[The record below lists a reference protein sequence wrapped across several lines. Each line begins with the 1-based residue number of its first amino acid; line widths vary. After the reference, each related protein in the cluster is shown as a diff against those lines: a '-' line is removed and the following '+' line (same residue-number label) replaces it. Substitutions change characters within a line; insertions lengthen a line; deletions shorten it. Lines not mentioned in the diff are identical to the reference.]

1 MPTMEELRLKGNK
14 CFADDPAEASQYYLQ
29 AVELYEAQHTKD
41 ASCTL
46 DEFAKSA
53 GNALTC
59 LFKVGETEQCAALA
73 TRVLRSN
80 PILAKANAFYGRC
93 ALVDPSL
100 DVASE
105 GNGTASAAAL
115 MFLCR
120 AMYELPALEES
131 TRDNVEEALT
141 RLMQEQLTVFATFN
155 TTRDHAMRVVAG
167 KHGNGVEAIRI
178 IPAYTEV
185 ASLLTPF
192 SVGAYEESGGKG
204 CCVECSR
211 PIQDEN
217 EAGNDAH
224 EDDDDDDDGDGGE
237 KSSANGG
244 VTEERE
250 SKQKNSSGIR
260 GCPACD
266 MVAYCSEKCEE
277 THRKQHEQFEC
288 ARMQRLKEMM
298 RGIEARKVDAPEMF
312 YELAYHCITTV
323 AGLRAQRTGHDRVL
337 TLSAHVDEVVQS
349 LHPIGP
355 LMCDLFKNEEQPPL
369 LYQVIGV
376 LRCNALEVTDESG
389 LGVGQGLHIGEGVA
403 SYYNHSCAPN
413 CAIDPVLHRII
424 TTRTVQPG
432 EEMTIAYIPQ
442 LYWPTRL
449 RQERLSEGYFF
460 VCRCP
465 RCVKGDKDAFELA
478 LSMALP
484 TARSDAT
491 KHYHS
496 IVQVRCSAVRARSVE
511 DVSAKDAEELNSLLS
526 ELMRHLFPFH
536 YLCHEVRNCLSFV
549 YAVLGDS
556 QRCLSSCLDEL
567 LMWECILP
575 GALPVKQ
582 LKIANALQCLQGLGP
597 GATCAAALYP
607 HLSRLALLYEVA
619 EPN

>member
-1 MPTMEELRLKGNK
+1 MEELRLKGNA
-14 CFADDPAEASQYYLQ
+14 CFADDPAEAATFYLQ
-29 AVELYEAQHTKD
+29 AVELYEAQRGRD
-41 ASCTL
+41 AACTL
-46 DEFAKSA
+46 DEFTKSA

-73 TRVLRSN
+73 TRVLKSN

-100 DVASE
+100 DVSSG

-115 MFLCR
+115 MYLCR

-141 RLMQEQLTVFATFN
+141 RLMQEQVTVFDAFN
-155 TTRDHAMRVVAG
+155 KSREPGVRIVPG
-167 KHGNGVEAIRI
+167 RHGNGVEAIRTLPPYI
-178 IPAYTEV
+178 EV

-192 SVGAYEESGGKG
+192 SVGAYEEFGGKG

-211 PIQDEN
+211 PIQDL
-217 EAGNDAH
+217 DAETSVASPDH
-224 EDDDDDDDGDGGE
+224 HDSDAEEVEGVEEGDGDKRAKAKGGNTT
-237 KSSANGG
+237 ALRRCQ
-244 VTEERE
+244 T
-250 SKQKNSSGIR
+250 
-260 GCPACD
+260 CD
-266 MVAYCSEKCEE
+266 MVVYCSEACEAA
-277 THRKQHEQFEC
+277 HRPQHNQFEC
-288 ARMQRLKEMM
+288 ARMLRLKEMM
-298 RGIEARKVDAPEMF
+298 SGIDARKIDAPEQF
-312 YELAYHCITTV
+312 YEMAYHCITTI
-323 AGLRAQRTGHDRVL
+323 AGLRAKRTGYDRVL
-337 TLSAHVDEVVQS
+337 TLSAHVDEVIQS

-355 LMCDLFKNEEQPPL
+355 LMCDLFKSEEQPQL

-376 LRCNALEVTDESG
+376 LRCNALEVADGSG
-389 LGVGQGLHIGEGVA
+389 LGVGQGLHIGESFA

-424 TTRTVQPG
+424 TTRTIQPG
-432 EEMTIAYIPQ
+432 EELTIAYIPQ

-449 RQERLSEGYFF
+449 RQDALSESYFF

-465 RCVKGDKDAFELA
+465 RCTNGDKEAFEQA
-478 LSMALP
+478 LSMGLP

-491 KHYHS
+491 KHYHPL
-496 IVQVRCSAVRARSVE
+496 VQVKCSAVRARGVDE
-511 DVSAKDAEELNSLLS
+511 ITARDAEELNKLLA
-526 ELMRHLFPFH
+526 ELLKHLFPFH

-556 QRCLSSCLDEL
+556 QRCLTSCLDEL

-582 LKIANALQCLQGLGP
+582 LKLTNALQCVQALGP
-597 GATCAAALYP
+597 QPQCTSALYP

-619 EPN
+619 ETQ